1 MKVLLQWMVLG
12 QLEGS
17 WMLRLPEMR
26 LEERLEGAQQEAR
39 QGALQKLWG
48 LQLSVLPPKEE
59 HLDYRIQH

>member
-26 LEERLEGAQQEAR
+26 LEERLEGW
-39 QGALQKLWG
+39 L
-48 LQLSVLPPKEE
+48 VV
-59 HLDYRIQH
+59 